1 MSTTTSQKHYGLPE
15 LIFFVGSILALSG
28 GFSYLSSKNETAS
41 QASTG
46 NISPS
51 VIERKL
57 SIEEA
62 QRSGQKTYQFK
73 TNFIP
78 GIGIITD
85 PQAYQDQWQK
95 SMEEKE

>member
-1 MSTTTSQKHYGLPE
+1 MGNWDKILLIGPSLPNPIN
-15 LIFFVGSILALSG
+15 LI
-28 GFSYLSSKNETAS
+28 
-41 QASTG
+41 
-46 NISPS
+46 
-51 VIERKL
+51 
-57 SIEEA
+57 
-62 QRSGQKTYQFK
+62 YQFK